1 MLLMPPSLQGAA
13 AEVNPSSLAPL
24 VLIADD
30 EMDILNLVRVRLE
43 RSGFRVV
50 ATYSG
55 DEALRLAREH
65 KVDIAVLDVMMPGMT
80 GLDVAKALRAEQ
92 PGLPIILLTAR
103 TEEADV
109 RAGFAAGANAYVTK
123 PFSPQELE
131 SRVTEL
137 LRRA

>member
-13 AEVNPSSLAPL
+13 VEVNPSSLAPL

-30 EMDILNLVRVRLE
+30 EVDILNLVRVRLE

-92 PGLPIILLTAR
+92 PALPIILLTAR

-109 RAGFAAGANAYVTK
+109 RAGFAAGATAYVTK

>member
-1 MLLMPPSLQGAA
+1 MLLMPPSLPGA
-13 AEVNPSSLAPL
+13 AEVDPNSLAPL

-30 EMDILNLVRVRLE
+30 EVDILNLVRVRLE

-65 KVDIAVLDVMMPGMT
+65 KIDIAVLDVMMPGMT
-80 GLDVAKALRAEQ
+80 GLDVARALRPEQ
-92 PGLPIILLTAR
+92 PSLPIILLTAR

-109 RAGFAAGANAYVTK
+109 RAGFEAGATAYVTK

-131 SRVTEL
+131 ARVTEL